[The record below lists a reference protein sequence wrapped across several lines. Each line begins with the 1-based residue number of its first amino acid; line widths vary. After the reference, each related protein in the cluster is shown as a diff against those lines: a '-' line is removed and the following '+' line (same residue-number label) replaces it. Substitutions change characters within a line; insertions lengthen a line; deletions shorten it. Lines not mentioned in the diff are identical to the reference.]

1 LTRGNKIRGK
11 QNTHYNCDGDEL
23 IAAVSLGGADVALLD
38 VLQHC
43 AAEHQQHTKCPALSK
58 QDSHYRE
65 KC

>member
-1 LTRGNKIRGK
+1 MWDHNFNGTGPEQYIALTRGNKIRGK

-43 AAEHQQHTKCPALSK
+43 AAEH
-58 QDSHYRE
+58 
-65 KC
+65 